1 MLTTTARHF
10 LRLTAKRSMSSSAAH
25 PLPSWATVDPSTMSG
40 RHPAIGANLC
50 NGRWWA
56 PEETSSFQNIVDP
69 LNGEVFLTVPDTN
82 SEEVHPYIERMANA
96 PRTGLHNPLK
106 NPERYN
112 MLGEV
117 CANAA
122 REMAKPEVQYFF
134 SKLIQ
139 RLTPKSWPQASG
151 EPTVVRK
158 FLENYSCDNVRYLA
172 KSFGVPGDRGGKNF
186 KKCFYFCSILQMLL
200 FVIVCCC
207 LLLFA
212 AVCCWW
218 CWWCCG

>member
-1 MLTTTARHF
+1 MLLSS
-10 LRLTAKRSMSSSAAH
+10 LRLSSLRRSSALRRSFSTKH
-25 PLPSWATVDPSTMSG
+25 PLPSWATVDPDAMSAEN
-40 RHPAIGANLC
+40 PAVGANLC
-50 NGRWWA
+50 GGRWWSVN
-56 PEETSSFQNIVDP
+56 ETATTQNIVDP
-69 LNGEVFLTVPDTN
+69 LNGDVFLTVPNTSSD
-82 SEEVHPYIERMANA
+82 EVQPYIERMANV

-122 REMAKPEVQYFF
+122 REMSKPEVQYFF

-158 FLENYSCDNVRYLA
+158 FLENYSTDNVRYLA
-172 KSFGVPGDRGGKNF
+172 KSFGVPGDRGGQVSN
-186 KKCFYFCSILQMLL
+186 
-200 FVIVCCC
+200 
-207 LLLFA
+207 
-212 AVCCWW
+212 
-218 CWWCCG
+218 G